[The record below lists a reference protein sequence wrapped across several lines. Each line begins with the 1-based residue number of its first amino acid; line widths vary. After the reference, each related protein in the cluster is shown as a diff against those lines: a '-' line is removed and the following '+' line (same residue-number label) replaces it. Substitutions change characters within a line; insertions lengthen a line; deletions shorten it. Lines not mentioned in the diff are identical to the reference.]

1 MWCDNVKWTKPKQ
14 GGSCLTKGSGRACS
28 ASKSL
33 LKGLTEGCQVVLS
46 RLNAG
51 MVAGVHP
58 LEESRSVTP
67 VGGYM
72 GWHVYYWPWEWA
84 SLIERQVEQKIQ
96 SADQGSTSRE
106 SGGARVCA
114 YVCVC
119 NERGQLTA
127 DRLNLCLTG
136 GGLGIVWRF
145 WPYPCTQSYCRQN
158 K

>member
-1 MWCDNVKWTKPKQ
+1 MGCDNVKWTKPKQ
-14 GGSCLTKGSGRACS
+14 EGSCLTKGSGRACS

-51 MVAGVHP
+51 TAAGVHP

-72 GWHVYYWPWEWA
+72 GWHVYYWPREWA
-84 SLIERQVEQKIQ
+84 SLTERQVEQKIQ

-106 SGGARVCA
+106 SGGDRGLWMC
-114 YVCVC
+114 VCVC
-119 NERGQLTA
+119 NEREGGGQLIA

-145 WPYPCTQSYCRQN
+145 WPFPCTLVV
-158 K
+158 

>member
-114 YVCVC
+114 SVCVC
-119 NERGQLTA
+119 NERGAADGRQTKSVFNRWWSGYRVAFLTLPMHTELLQA
-127 DRLNLCLTG
+127 E
-136 GGLGIVWRF
+136 
-145 WPYPCTQSYCRQN
+145 
-158 K
+158 